1 MPLKAEGEFAL
12 VEEQMGKALE
22 LSGQPVKRGTMAHD
36 HDVYMVLTDTAV
48 LQRDAASLRAHAP
61 RLEELATRDGH
72 RLYLAIA
79 HRAWG
84 VAHRLAGEHAE
95 AQARFDR
102 AMALFSELGTRWQ
115 IGRTLFEL
123 GELELARSDN
133 ARARENFQRA
143 LVEFEAMQA
152 VPDAER
158 TRTALAK
165 LAADR

>member
-12 VEEQMGKALE
+12 VKEQMGQALE

-48 LQRDAASLRAHAP
+48 LQRDAASLRAYTP

-84 VAHRLAGEHAE
+84 VTHRLSGEYVEAHARLE
-95 AQARFDR
+95 R
-102 AMALFSELGTRWQ
+102 AMALFAELGTRWQ

-123 GELELARSDN
+123 GELERARSDGPK
-133 ARARENFQRA
+133 ARENFERA
-143 LVEFEAMQA
+143 LAEFEALKA
-152 VPDAER
+152 EPDAGR
-158 TRTALAK
+158 VRAALAA
-165 LAADR
+165 LRT